1 MRYNSR
7 ALKLPAVIAGI
18 ALLAAAIQPVRAQ
31 ALSPLAPRPDWNQL
45 EKYQESITRSDFL
58 YLLDKVYAPGAW
70 KVFIKVGENSAVIE
84 TRRGEKPF
92 VLQFAPTAE
101 AIRPAPRFWR
111 QKAQMPARPA
121 NKPLAGVRIAIDP
134 GHIGG
139 KWAKMEE
146 RWFRIGNS
154 APVTEG
160 DMTLLVAKL
169 LVPRLEAL
177 GAQVW
182 LTRSK
187 AAPVTPVRPD
197 RLGKEAAYS
206 LREKDAPVTAARL
219 KSESELLF
227 YRVSE
232 IRRRADLINEK
243 IKPDLVLCLHFNAE
257 AWGDPDRPTLTD
269 ENHLHF
275 LITGAFG
282 GRELAYEDQRFN
294 MLDKLLS
301 RAFREELAISED
313 IAAAMA
319 KATGLPPYEY
329 QGGNAIKV
337 GRGSYVWARNLL
349 ANRLFQCPVVYVEPY
364 VMNSKEV
371 FARVQAGDYKGK
383 RPVAGK
389 MRQSIFREYADGIVN
404 GIVKYYSTPAR

>member
-1 MRYNSR
+1 M
-7 ALKLPAVIAGI
+7 KLPTALAGI
-18 ALLAAAIQPVRAQ
+18 VILIAVSVPAVAQ
-31 ALSPLAPRPDWNQL
+31 RLTPLAPKPDWPRL
-45 EKYQESITRSDFL
+45 EKYQQSITRSDFL
-58 YLLDKVYAPGAW
+58 YLLNHVYAPGAW
-70 KVFIKVGENSAVIE
+70 KAYIKVGDDSAEIE
-84 TRRGEKPF
+84 TRRGAPPF
-92 VLQFAPTAE
+92 VLRFAATSE
-101 AIRPAPRFWR
+101 SIKPAPRYWR
-111 QKAQMPARPA
+111 QKAQMPARSE

-139 KWAKMEE
+139 SWAKMEE

-154 APVTEG
+154 KPVTEG
-160 DMTLLVAKL
+160 DMTLLVSKL
-169 LVPRLEAL
+169 IMPRLEAL
-177 GAQVW
+177 GATVY

-187 AAPVTPVRPD
+187 NAPVTPVRPG
-197 RLGKEAAYS
+197 RLQDEAAYS
-206 LREKDAPVTAARL
+206 LKEKDATATSDRL

-232 IRRRADLINEK
+232 IRRRAELINEK

-269 ENHLHF
+269 KNHLHF
-275 LITGAFG
+275 LITGAFD

-301 RAFREELAISED
+301 RAFREELAVSED
-313 IAAAMA
+313 VAAGMA
-319 KATGLPPYEY
+319 KATGLPAYEY
-329 QGGNAIKV
+329 QSGNAIKV
-337 GRGSYVWARNLL
+337 GSGAYVWARNLL

-371 FARVQAGDYKGK
+371 FARIQAGDYTGK
-383 RPVAGK
+383 RPVAGR

-404 GIVKYYSTPAR
+404 GLVTYYSSPAQ